1 MENNTNFSSEQ
12 IDAFN
17 EVIEIGLSSSAEI
30 LSKLLNNEVEFN
42 TQQLNQEKI
51 MGLESFGDEPGLAV
65 ALNISG
71 AINGKASV
79 VVQNTFVKEILKIL
93 MNADEGDDNN
103 SDELD
108 EIAVGTFKELI
119 GQMATSFSE
128 SVTTFLGSAIN
139 IETGE
144 TEEISDEC
152 DEVADFLECS
162 TDDEAYSL
170 MSSFKITDVLSG
182 SFLIVL
188 NEESIVNTI
197 GKIMNSD
204 DNEDLDYDG
213 YSSSK
218 GYNDFESGMGMPNAG
233 ATIAAAKRIGSPTA
247 VVKNGGINV
256 QSASFPSFAGAVS
269 GGGIP
274 LLNGNIDLLMDV
286 PLNVTI
292 EIGKTR
298 RKMRDIMEFT
308 QGTIIDLEKQA
319 GAPVDVVVNGQL
331 IARGDVVVI
340 DDNFGVRIT
349 EIVGNANLIDNK

>member
-1 MENNTNFSSEQ
+1 MENNTNFGSEQ
-12 IDAFN
+12 IDALN
-17 EVIEIGLSSSAEI
+17 EVIEIGLNSSAEI
-30 LSKLLNNEVEFN
+30 LSKLLNNDVEFN

-71 AINGKASV
+71 AVNGKASV
-79 VVQNTFVKEILKIL
+79 VVQNTFVKEILKVL
-93 MNADEGDDNN
+93 MNADEGDENN

-108 EIAVGTFKELI
+108 EIAVGTFKELV
-119 GQMATSFSE
+119 GQMAGAYADSI
-128 SVTTFLGSAIN
+128 TTFLGSN
-139 IETGE
+139 IKIEAGE

-152 DEVADFLECS
+152 EEVADFLECNVE
-162 TDDEAYSL
+162 DEAYSL
-170 MSSFKITDVLSG
+170 VNSFKINDVLSG
-182 SFLIVL
+182 SFVIVL
-188 NEESIVNTI
+188 NESAVVNTI
-197 GKIMNSD
+197 GKIMSSD
-204 DNEDLDYDG
+204 DYNEDLDYND
-213 YSSSK
+213 SE
-218 GYNDFESGMGMPNAG
+218 GYNDFSSGMGMPNAG
-233 ATIAAAKRIGSPTA
+233 AAIAAAKKMGSPTS

-256 QSASFPSFAGAVS
+256 QSASFPSFAGSSS

-349 EIVGNANLIDNK
+349 EIVGNASLVDNK

>member
-1 MENNTNFSSEQ
+1 MENNTNFGSEQ

-17 EVIEIGLSSSAEI
+17 EVIEIGLNSSAEI

-71 AINGKASV
+71 AVNGKASV
-79 VVQNTFVKEILKIL
+79 VLQNTFVKEILKVL
-93 MNADEGDDNN
+93 MNADDDDANG

-108 EIAVGTFKELI
+108 EIAIGTFKELV
-119 GQMATSFSE
+119 GQMAGAFSE
-128 SVTTFLGSAIN
+128 SVTTFLGSGITVTA
-139 IETGE
+139 GE

-152 DEVADFLECS
+152 DEVADFLQCS
-162 TDDEAYSL
+162 IDDEAYS
-170 MSSFKITDVLSG
+170 MVNSFKITDVLSG

-188 NEESIVNTI
+188 NEEAVVNTI
-197 GKIMNSD
+197 GKVMNSND
-204 DNEDLDYDG
+204 SADSDYNEYDNNN
-213 YSSSK
+213 
-218 GYNDFESGMGMPNAG
+218 GYNDFSAGMGMPNAG
-233 ATIAAAKRIGSPTA
+233 AAIAAAKKMGSPTS

-256 QSASFPSFAGAVS
+256 QSASFPSFAGSAN
-269 GGGIP
+269 GGGVP

-349 EIVGNANLIDNK
+349 EIVGNASLIDNK